1 MTYVEQDREKIFT
14 IVFDKNYETLCL
26 YAVRFVEDF
35 LEAEDIVQE
44 VFVRFWEMYR
54 ERLTMTSARP
64 LLYRM
69 VRNMC
74 VDRIR
79 VKRLTQVNVEM
90 VADRLTYYFQP
101 ESEENSKIDLL
112 MEAVRNLPEKCQ
124 QVLIAIC
131 FNEKKYKE
139 VAVEMQVS
147 INTVKTQLS
156 RALKLWREGLNKED
170 VEVFLTFFVF
180 SS

>member
-79 VKRLTQVNVEM
+79 EFARK
-90 VADRLTYYFQP
+90 
-101 ESEENSKIDLL
+101 
-112 MEAVRNLPEKCQ
+112 
-124 QVLIAIC
+124 
-131 FNEKKYKE
+131 
-139 VAVEMQVS
+139 VS
-147 INTVKTQLS
+147 TGAYCHL
-156 RALKLWREGLNKED
+156 
-170 VEVFLTFFVF
+170 F
-180 SS
+180 